1 MIQALLCLLTQV
13 VAGPP
18 VVVATYAYPAFDRAV
33 ALAPLAELVAR
44 TTERSVR
51 IELFDTPDALSQAIC
66 EGHVDVAMT
75 NLGSYVTMRDCD
87 GVGAVAA
94 LDAPAEVLSRY
105 RGVLVARADAGVA
118 DLADLPARMS
128 ALRYSEVM
136 PGSTSGALVQ
146 VDALNALG
154 VSPARFGSRRYAGT
168 HDAALDDV
176 LAGRADV
183 AGMAENFWRGLQEK
197 DPVRAASLRLLW
209 RSEPLP
215 PGPVICREADGVVC
229 AKIREAL
236 LSADGSQVAVTLAQG
251 WAETEGAANFRAY
264 DEAVYAPFKA
274 M

>member
-1 MIQALLCLLTQV
+1 MIQALLYLLTQV
-13 VAGPP
+13 AAGQP
-18 VVVATYAYPAFDRAV
+18 VVVATYAYPAFDRTV

-44 TTERSVR
+44 TTERSVK
-51 IELFDTPDALSQAIC
+51 IELFDTPDALSQAVC
-66 EGHVDVAMT
+66 DGRVDVAMT

-94 LDAPAEVLSRY
+94 LDAPAEVLDRY

-118 DLADLPARMS
+118 DIADLPARMG

-146 VDALNALG
+146 ADALRTVGA
-154 VSPARFGSRRYAGT
+154 SPAKFGARRYAGT
-168 HDAALDDV
+168 HDAALEDA

-197 DPVRAASLRLLW
+197 DPARAASLRLLW

-215 PGPVICREADGVVC
+215 PGPVVCREADGMAC
-229 AKIREAL
+229 AAIRDAL
-236 LSADGSQVAVTLAQG
+236 LSAYGREVAATLAQG
-251 WAETEGAANFRAY
+251 WAETEGAVNFRAY
-264 DEAVYAPFKA
+264 DEAVYAPFKPH
-274 M
+274 

>member
-18 VVVATYAYPAFDRAV
+18 VVVATYAYPAFDRTV

-51 IELFDTPDALSQAIC
+51 IELFDTPDALSQAVC
-66 EGHVDVAMT
+66 DGRVDVAMT

-118 DLADLPARMS
+118 DLADLPPRMNT
-128 ALRYSEVM
+128 LRYSEVM

-146 VDALNALG
+146 ADALSTLG

-215 PGPVICREADGVVC
+215 PGPVICREADGLVC
-229 AKIREAL
+229 ARIREAL
-236 LSADGSQVAVTLAQG
+236 LSSHGSQVAVTLAQG

-264 DEAVYAPFKA
+264 DEAVYAPFKP